1 VKSDFL
7 LAITQLSAEKK
18 LPKEV
23 VLSAVEAALVSAY
36 RKDSFAPQQ
45 EVRAKINP
53 NTGKV
58 TVWISKEVVE
68 KPTDDSLEISLDE
81 AHRINPEAQI
91 GELVEIEATP
101 HNAGRIAA
109 QTAKQVIL
117 QRLHEAEHS
126 AIFEEYTDKEA
137 EIISGVVQRIE
148 PKQILVD
155 LGRAE
160 AVLPGS
166 EQAPT
171 ERYRIGQRLKVLLVE
186 VGRGTKG
193 PRLLVSRSHPDLL
206 RRLFES
212 EVPEVFSGTV
222 EIKGI
227 SREAGFRSKVA
238 VAASQEGVDPVGS
251 CVGLRGIRIQNIVN
265 ELNGEKIDI
274 VQWDPDMPKYITN
287 ALSPSQVLRVKLDED
302 EGLATVVVPD
312 RQLSLAIGR
321 EGQNVRLAAKLTGWR
336 IDIKSASD
344 AEAEAKLKPEAEV
357 KADPEEEALVTE
369 EAATEIPE
377 VFEEALMPVE
387 TIEEITE
394 EAEAEAEPLPALDV
408 ESLISPIP
416 LEPAV
421 TEEKAQVRFAEDI
434 LGPRQPKPESKAKK
448 KKKIRETAEDGVK
461 LRKRHRQVDIPLDED
476 DDDF

>member
-1 VKSDFL
+1 MKSDFL

-58 TVWISKEVVE
+58 TVWVSKEVVE
-68 KPTDDSLEISLDE
+68 KPTDGSLEISLDE

-126 AIFEEYTDKEA
+126 AIFEEYTDKES

-160 AVLPGS
+160 AILPGS

-287 ALSPSQVLRVKLDED
+287 ALSPSQVLRVKLNE
-302 EGLATVVVPD
+302 EERLATVVVPD

-344 AEAEAKLKPEAEV
+344 AEAEAKMKPEAEV
-357 KADPEEEALVTE
+357 KAEPEEEALVTE
-369 EAATEIPE
+369 EAVTEIPE
-377 VFEEALMPVE
+377 IFEEALMPVE

-394 EAEAEAEPLPALDV
+394 EAEPLPALDV
-408 ESLISPIP
+408 ESLVSPIP
-416 LEPAV
+416 LEPVV
-421 TEEKAQVRFAEDI
+421 TEEKARVRFAEDI
-434 LGPRQPKPESKAKK
+434 LGPRQPKPESKKK
-448 KKKIRETAEDGVK
+448 KKKVRETAEDGVK
-461 LRKRHRQVDIPLDED
+461 LRKRHRQVDIPLDD
-476 DDDF
+476 DDEF